1 MTQNIP
7 QRISTLFL
15 IAVAALLAA
24 CQTVPPQ
31 TGFTPEQVA
40 VLKSEGFVDQGFDWS
55 LNMPERL
62 LFQTNESAI
71 SAEQQ
76 AHIERIASRLVGVG
90 ITNAR
95 VEGHTDSV
103 GAADYN
109 MGLSKARAE
118 AVAAPMQAA
127 GMPLS
132 PDRIVG
138 RGEDF
143 PMSSNDTEEGRQ
155 DNRRVVIIVS
165 PQVTAAERP

>member
-1 MTQNIP
+1 MTHIIP
-7 QRISTLFL
+7 QKISTLFL
-15 IAVAALLAA
+15 IAFAALLTA

-40 VLKSEGFVDQGFDWS
+40 VLKAEGFVDQGFDWS
-55 LNMPERL
+55 LSMPERL

-71 SAEQQ
+71 SSEQQ
-76 AHIERIASRLVGVG
+76 AQIARIAARLVGVG

-109 MGLSKARAE
+109 LKLSKARAD

-155 DNRRVVIIVS
+155 DNRRVVVIVS
-165 PQVTAAERP
+165 PE